1 MNEQSSRNS
10 ESEAAVSRDASTVD
24 QDYHSWIASI
34 DSALAAGALP
44 DAEHQLRRLVA
55 EYPDRAGGHLKL
67 GEVLEAS
74 GQLEAARKCAE
85 RAIALKP
92 DEFDGYFLKGS
103 VLIRENRFPEAV
115 LCFNHGVQLNP
126 LLGGCISDLLRGFR
140 EEAVR
145 GGEAVL
151 ARDPADFNSLLVLG
165 RFRYLDGRA
174 EESAGLLARALA
186 LRPSDANAAYCLSF
200 AELALGRFHEGWG
213 HYEARFGTGQAS
225 FPVRGFRE
233 PRWDGADLGGRT
245 ILLHAEQGIGDTLQF
260 IRYASLV
267 EERGGRVVVEC
278 QRPVRPLV
286 EAHSAVAQAVAQGEP
301 LPGFDVHV
309 PLMSLPSL
317 LHTTIETI
325 PNETPY
331 LSVPKGMPVT
341 LSPRRPGCRRI
352 GLVWAGNPGLET
364 DLSRSITLNQLDT
377 VLQLDGIDFYS
388 LQVGP
393 AACQIDLFGYR
404 DRIIDLKSQLSDFAR
419 TAAAVAEMDLVLSVD
434 TAVAHL
440 AGALGAK
447 VWLLLPYASE
457 WRWLRDRQDCPWYPG
472 MTLFRQPKP
481 DHWAAVVTEIRDA
494 LIRTSG
500 V

>member
-1 MNEQSSRNS
+1 M
-10 ESEAAVSRDASTVD
+10 T
-24 QDYHSWIASI
+24 
-34 DSALAAGALP
+34 AGAFV
-44 DAEHQLRRLVA
+44 DAERQLRRLVA
-55 EYPDRAGGHLKL
+55 AYPDRAAGHLKL
-67 GEVLEAS
+67 GELLEAL
-74 GQLEAARKCAE
+74 GQLGAARKCAE
-85 RAIALKP
+85 RAIELKP
-92 DEFDGYFLKGS
+92 DGFDGYFLKGS

-126 LLGGCISDLLRGFR
+126 LLAGCISETLRGFR

-145 GGEAVL
+145 GCESVL
-151 ARDPADFNSLLVLG
+151 ARDPADFNALLVLG

-174 EESAGLLARALA
+174 EVSAGLLARALQ

-200 AELALGRFHEGWG
+200 AELAFGRFREGWR

-233 PRWDGADLGGRT
+233 PQWDGTDLAGRT

-260 IRYASLV
+260 IRYAALV
-267 EERGGRVVVEC
+267 EQRGGRVVVEC
-278 QRPVRPLV
+278 QRSVIRLV
-286 EAHSAVAQAVAQGEP
+286 EEHASVAQVVAQGEP
-301 LPGFDVHV
+301 LPRFDVQV

-317 LHTTIETI
+317 FQTTLETI
-325 PNETPY
+325 PNATPY
-331 LSVPKGMPVT
+331 LSVPKGMTVT
-341 LSPRRPGCRRI
+341 LRARRPGRRRV

-364 DLSRSITLNQLDT
+364 DLSRSIPLDQFDP
-377 VLQLDGIDFYS
+377 VLRLGEVDFYS
-388 LQVGP
+388 LQIGP
-393 AACQIDLFGYR
+393 AACQIDLFGYC
-404 DRIIDLKSQLSDFAR
+404 DRIIDLQSQLSDFAR

-457 WRWLRDRQDCPWYPG
+457 WRWLRDRLDCPWYPS

-481 DHWAAVVTEIRDA
+481 DHWSAVLTEVRNA
-494 LIRTSG
+494 LIQKAG
-500 V
+500 FDGG